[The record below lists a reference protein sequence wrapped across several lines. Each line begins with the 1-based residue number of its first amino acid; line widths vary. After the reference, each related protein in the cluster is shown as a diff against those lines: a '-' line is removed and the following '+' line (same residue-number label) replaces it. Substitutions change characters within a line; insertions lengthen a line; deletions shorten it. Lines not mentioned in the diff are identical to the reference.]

1 MMTMDWLRGVYL
13 AGLFLVPL
21 ISATDSTTQRT
32 SAGME
37 VQHYTVQNLSTSS
50 EPTTADK
57 GSSTLVSRIPANI
70 SMTPSPSAR
79 GNATTPEAMHPATTS
94 SYSQQ
99 PNNTTILVQSTSSRA
114 GTVALVTSTIAGYI
128 FLVIIVI
135 ALAVLCWILISL
147 RRKSRW
153 YSFDFKYPVLLT
165 DPPGT
170 FETVNMDGLNIVD
183 LSPLPASN
191 GERLLDQEVLLPY
204 SGFLPLDTE
213 QTDRKWDQSDG
224 VSLHITEEELENSTA
239 LSCGSTAP

>member
-1 MMTMDWLRGVYL
+1 MMTMDWLRVYL

-32 SAGME
+32 SAVTE
-37 VQHYTVQNLSTSS
+37 VQNFSTSS
-50 EPTTADK
+50 EPTTTDK

-70 SMTPSPSAR
+70 SMTPSPSVR
-79 GNATTPEAMHPATTS
+79 GNATTPEAMHPITTS

-99 PNNTTILVQSTSSRA
+99 PNNTTNLVQSTSSPA
-114 GTVALVTSTIAGYI
+114 GTGAIVTASTIAGYI

-224 VSLHITEEELENSTA
+224 VSLHITEEEPENSTA

>member
-37 VQHYTVQNLSTSS
+37 VQHYPVQNSSTSS
-50 EPTTADK
+50 EPTTVDK
-57 GSSTLVSRIPANI
+57 GSSTLSRIPANI
-70 SMTPSPSAR
+70 SMTPSPSGR
-79 GNATTPEAMHPATTS
+79 GNATKPEAMHPATTS

-99 PNNTTILVQSTSSRA
+99 PNNTTILVQSTSSPA
-114 GTVALVTSTIAGYI
+114 GTVAIVTTSTIAGYI

-147 RRKSRW
+147 RRKSR
-153 YSFDFKYPVLLT
+153 YPVLLT

-239 LSCGSTAP
+239 VYVPCMNAQYAS

>member
-1 MMTMDWLRGVYL
+1 MMTMDWLRVYL

-21 ISATDSTTQRT
+21 ISATNSTTQRT
-32 SAGME
+32 SAVTE
-37 VQHYTVQNLSTSS
+37 VQNFSTSS

-99 PNNTTILVQSTSSRA
+99 PNNTTILVQSTSSPA
-114 GTVALVTSTIAGYI
+114 GTVGIVTASTIAGYI

-224 VSLHITEEELENSTA
+224 VSLHITEEEPENSTA